1 MPKGYALPHRTW
13 SRSLTRRWVPT
24 ATYSDLGKLRQLA
37 VVRLSRGPFN
47 RQFLRTQQVCL
58 ERAEARPR
66 GGKRR
71 PRKQFTELVQEG
83 AGRRGV
89 LGKRG
94 PAVACSRRKQGRP
107 RREGELPCLARHPW
121 PGRGSTPWN
130 QNEETALSC
139 LSPSSHVSLSHV
151 SLIR

>member
-1 MPKGYALPHRTW
+1 MPKGCALPHRTW

-24 ATYSDLGKLRQLA
+24 ATYSDLGKLRPLA

-58 ERAEARPR
+58 ERAAARPC

-71 PRKQFTELVQEG
+71 PRKQFTRARAVGSGSPRGSGQTGPRWRMLPKEAGQAGREG
-83 AGRRGV
+83 A
-89 LGKRG
+89 
-94 PAVACSRRKQGRP
+94 
-107 RREGELPCLARHPW
+107 LPCLARHPC
-121 PGRGSTPWN
+121 PGRGSTPWS

>member
-58 ERAEARPR
+58 ERAAARPR

-71 PRKQFTELVQEG
+71 PRKQFTELVREG

-107 RREGELPCLARHPW
+107 RREGSCPALPVIRAPAAAAH
-121 PGRGSTPWN
+121 RG
-130 QNEETALSC
+130 
-139 LSPSSHVSLSHV
+139 
-151 SLIR
+151 IRTRRLHRAVYHLLHMSACHMYH